1 MADCNLNDYR
11 YNAMVDQYIKDDS
24 PVVFGNFT
32 ASHASHII
40 TRFLETAQISVA
52 VLSGNFADAFY
63 DGLAIEFLLEQ
74 TARRLS
80 NNNGHI
86 RIITTSGSCSNRLVG
101 LCDRINAALP
111 ARNNDPVIQY
121 IPARY
126 SGKNP
131 LKHFMVVDAKRY
143 RLEEPH
149 SSKGNQIPDYVKA
162 EVCCNGRK
170 KASELLESFDAIW
183 CVLAPSSKT
192 QAASKNV

>member
-40 TRFLETAQISVA
+40 TRFLESAQISVA
-52 VLSGNFADAFY
+52 VLSGSFADAFY

-80 NNNGHI
+80 NNNGLI
-86 RIITTSGSCSNRLVG
+86 RIITASGTRCNRLTE
-101 LCDRINAALP
+101 LCNKINNALQRDKEP
-111 ARNNDPVIQY
+111 IIQY

-126 SGKNP
+126 SGKHP

-149 SSKGNQIPDYVKA
+149 PCNGSQIPKYVKA

-170 KASELLESFDAIW
+170 KASELLESFDTIW
-183 CVLAPSSKT
+183 DVITPPETKAKT
-192 QAASKNV
+192 ANV

>member
-40 TRFLETAQISVA
+40 TRFLESAQMSVA
-52 VLSGNFADAFY
+52 VLSGSFADAFY
-63 DGLAIEFLLEQ
+63 DGLAIEILLEQ

-80 NNNGHI
+80 ANNGHI
-86 RIITTSGSCSNRLVG
+86 RIITSSGSSCNRLMA
-101 LCDRINAALP
+101 LCNRINAALQ
-111 ARNNDPVIQY
+111 REDNPVIQY

-126 SGKNP
+126 SGTKP

-149 SSKGNQIPDYVKA
+149 PSNGIQIPEYVKA

-170 KASELLESFDAIW
+170 KASELLESFEAIW
-183 CVLAPSSKT
+183 KVIAPPSAT
-192 QAASKNV
+192 QVQAANV

>member
-1 MADCNLNDYR
+1 MEDCNLNDYR

-40 TRFLETAQISVA
+40 TRFLESAQISVA
-52 VLSGNFADAFY
+52 VLSGSFADAFY
-63 DGLAIEFLLEQ
+63 DGLAIEFLLQQ
-74 TARRLS
+74 TAGRLS
-80 NNNGHI
+80 SNNGHI
-86 RIITTSGSCSNRLVG
+86 RIITTSGSYLTHLVE
-101 LCDRINAALP
+101 LCDRINAAFP
-111 ARNNDPVIQY
+111 ARKDNPVIQY
-121 IPARY
+121 IPALY

-149 SSKGNQIPDYVKA
+149 PSNGDQIPDYVKA

-170 KASELLESFDAIW
+170 KASELLESFETIW
-183 CVLAPSSKT
+183 RVLRPSTKT
-192 QAASKNV
+192 QVPAENV

>member
-40 TRFLETAQISVA
+40 TRFLESAQISVA
-52 VLSGNFADAFY
+52 VLSGSFADAFY

-74 TARRLS
+74 TARRIS
-80 NNNGHI
+80 NNNGQI
-86 RIITTSGSCSNRLVG
+86 RIITASGSS
-101 LCDRINAALP
+101 CDRLTLLCNKINASLQ
-111 ARNNDPVIQY
+111 RTGNPVIQY
-121 IPARY
+121 VPAKY
-126 SGKNP
+126 SGTNP

-149 SSKGNQIPDYVKA
+149 SSNGNQIPDYVKA

-183 CVLAPSSKT
+183 RVLVPPSKM
-192 QAASKNV
+192 QAASENV